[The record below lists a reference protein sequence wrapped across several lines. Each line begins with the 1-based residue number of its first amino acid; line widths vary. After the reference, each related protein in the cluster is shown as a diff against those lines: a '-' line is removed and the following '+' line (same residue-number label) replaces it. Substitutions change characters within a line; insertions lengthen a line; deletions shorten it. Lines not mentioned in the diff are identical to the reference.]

1 MNRTITL
8 AALVTTV
15 CNACGGSTDG
25 ENFQTLWQGEHGQT
39 ILLGAEDNSEVVK
52 AIPHSEFA
60 VLIASKTRKV
70 TLLSVEG
77 SEMTVVDELVL
88 FADDSSESELTHID
102 FSPDGTYAVIT
113 RTLPNSE
120 NGEQVS
126 CFGELVFVSML
137 QETFGEVLSQI
148 DVGPMPDSVDVS
160 PDGRWVVSADEVDFN
175 DGKCTVEGTVPSIS
189 VLSVEEGPNNPLLLA
204 TITMISESG
213 ENLREPEQIVFGAD
227 SDRVVATLQ
236 DTHEIITFSV
246 SEVTA
251 SGGGEITSEDSRVN
265 VSSMPLRSDGAEP
278 WPDGVASFIL
288 RDGTSWFIVTGEYN
302 DTFHLLND
310 SGEPV
315 YQYEIDP
322 SKMPSDLPRN
332 IESWSL
338 APFRPD
344 SVTTF
349 TMDTAPDSVFVAASL
364 KHSGAVGV
372 WDVSDPSALALQG
385 VVSVGASEGGTPE
398 TESTIGTEGIASF
411 DGGVIITANEG
422 ESSVSLVVPF

>member
-1 MNRTITL
+1 MSKSIVSI
-8 AALVTTV
+8 ALVSALAT
-15 CNACGGSTDG
+15 ACGGAGGGS
-25 ENFQTLWQGEHGQT
+25 EVSSVWQGEHGQT

-52 AIPHSEFA
+52 AIPDSNLA

-70 TLLSVEG
+70 TLLSLEDSV
-77 SEMTVVDELVL
+77 MTVVDELVL
-88 FADDSSESELTHID
+88 FAEDTSESELTHID

-113 RTLPNSE
+113 RTLPE
-120 NGEQVS
+120 AVDGEQVS
-126 CFGELVFVSML
+126 CTGELVFVSMMP
-137 QETFGEVLSQI
+137 ETFGEVLSQV
-148 DVGPMPDSVDVS
+148 DVGPMPDAVDVS

-175 DGKCTVEGTVPSIS
+175 DGKCTVEGTTPSIS
-189 VLSVEEGPNNPLLLA
+189 ILSVEEGVTNPLLLA
-204 TITMISESG
+204 TITMVSEEG
-213 ENLREPEQIVFGAD
+213 ENLREPEQIVFGGD

-236 DTHEIITFSV
+236 DTHEIISFSL

-251 SGGGEITSEDSRVN
+251 NGGGEITSEDSRVN
-265 VSSMPLRSDGAEP
+265 ISTLPLRSDGAEP
-278 WPDGVASFIL
+278 WPDGIANFSL
-288 RDGTSWFIVTGEYN
+288 PDGNNWFIVTGEYN
-302 DTFHLLND
+302 DTLHLLNAL
-310 SGEPV
+310 GEPI

-322 SKMPSDLPRN
+322 NEMPSDLPRN

-349 TMDTAPDSVFVAASL
+349 TMEASPESVFVAASL

-372 WDVSDPSALALQG
+372 WDVADPSALVLQG
-385 VVSVGASEGGTPE
+385 VVSVGDNDEGTPE

-411 DGGVIITANEG
+411 DGGVIITANEE